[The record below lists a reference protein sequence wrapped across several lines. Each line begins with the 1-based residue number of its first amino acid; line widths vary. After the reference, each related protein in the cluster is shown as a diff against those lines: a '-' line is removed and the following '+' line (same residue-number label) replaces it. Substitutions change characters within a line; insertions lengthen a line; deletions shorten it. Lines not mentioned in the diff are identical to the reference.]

1 MKPHPHST
9 SGSQHEHG
17 QVGPSGQ
24 GSVMIDI
31 GPGRGA
37 LVLITDRDMEGAE
50 IEIAPAHDPMA
61 RTHMAVRRR
70 LGPAGT
76 HYAAIYPSLAPGEY
90 HLYGPDTPPR
100 PVAIEDG
107 AITELRW

>member
-1 MKPHPHST
+1 MKPHRHSV
-9 SGSQHEHG
+9 SGSQEERG
-17 QVGPSGQ
+17 QLGPSGQ

-37 LVLITDRDMEGAE
+37 LVLITDADMEGAE
-50 IEIAPAHDPMA
+50 IEIAPVHDQTA

-76 HYAAIYPSLAPGEY
+76 HYAAIYPSLAPGDY
-90 HLYGPDTPPR
+90 HLYGPHTPPR

-107 AITELRW
+107 TITELRW